1 MEKNVVR
8 HVYLT
13 NVITDNNKTRE
24 AGVDSVENN
33 LESSDDLQQLNNLKH
48 LQPLND
54 SNVDK
59 TLELAANSTT
69 VDCNESKWF

>member
-33 LESSDDLQQLNNLKH
+33 LESSDDLQQLLNNLNYSS
-48 LQPLND
+48 L
-54 SNVDK
+54 DK
-59 TLELAANSTT
+59 ALELAANSTT
-69 VDCNESKWF
+69 ADCNESK

>member
-24 AGVDSVENN
+24 AGVVSVENN
-33 LESSDDLQQLNNLKH
+33 LESSDDLQQLLNNLNYSS
-48 LQPLND
+48 L
-54 SNVDK
+54 DK
-59 TLELAANSTT
+59 ALALAKAVASNSTT
-69 VDCNESKWF
+69 VDCNESK